1 MTQPPSPLQLL
12 PLGPTSYRFYRCCS
26 EHHQSVAFT
35 KTVGEYETFFC
46 ESDSN
51 YFFSG
56 INITTTQA
64 SNIQITDENGTPLD
78 DNLELTM
85 GVNDFIPA
93 VNDDFFDFEEADIKE
108 YTTPEAIIGYLQNIN
123 ATVDFEG
130 YVQVISC
137 Q

>member
-1 MTQPPSPLQLL
+1 
-12 PLGPTSYRFYRCCS
+12 
-26 EHHQSVAFT
+26 
-35 KTVGEYETFFC
+35 
-46 ESDSN
+46 
-51 YFFSG
+51 
-56 INITTTQA
+56 
-64 SNIQITDENGTPLD
+64 
-78 DNLELTM
+78 M

-93 VNDDFFDFEEADIKE
+93 VNDDFFDFEEAAIKE